1 MLESVE
7 EMWKK
12 AFESKSMEPVQ
23 LEGLVSI
30 NIVFSIVCNV
40 NKMNPRLNPRLN
52 LNWPLITAEH
62 RFTVP
67 QFTANLNLLQQFHFP
82 KWGLNIHQT
91 LILRLFL
98 TPAEI

>member
-30 NIVFSIVCNV
+30 NIAVCQIIFSI
-40 NKMNPRLNPRLN
+40 
-52 LNWPLITAEH
+52 
-62 RFTVP
+62 
-67 QFTANLNLLQQFHFP
+67 
-82 KWGLNIHQT
+82 
-91 LILRLFL
+91 
-98 TPAEI
+98 